1 MLTGTLDSDPAAELR
16 SPKSP
21 CLDNHGRVDV
31 NTNKSELTELFEE
44 SVKAS
49 PVLICY
55 RSPSDII
62 QL

>member
-1 MLTGTLDSDPAAELR
+1 MLTGTLDSDPAAELS
-16 SPKSP
+16 SPKAP

-31 NTNKSELTELFEE
+31 NTNKSELTDSCEE
-44 SVKAS
+44 SIKAS
-49 PVLICY
+49 PILVCC